1 MEKNNQKN
9 PAQKNPAEHP
19 QSPAAAEKKT
29 AKRHYTRRP
38 KKAQTQAAQ
47 PAAPAAAVIVA
58 QPVQTAQPAKRK
70 RGKGGAKPTGK
81 IRIASLGGL
90 HEIGKNMTMI
100 EYGDDIIVVDCGIAF
115 PDEDMLGID
124 LVIPDVTYLEKNKE
138 KIRGILLTHGH
149 EDHIG
154 SLPYVLRS
162 INPDIYGTALTLGIV
177 EKKLSEH
184 SLPHTPR
191 LHTVQPGD
199 TVQLGNLSAEFVRVN
214 HSIAEAC
221 AIAIRTPLGNLFH
234 TGDFKLDLTPVDGKM
249 MDITR
254 IGEIGN
260 EGVLLLMCESTNA
273 ERPGF
278 TPSERTVGRSLADIF
293 LKNKDKRL
301 VIATFSSNVH
311 RVQQIISLSAENGRK
326 VAVMGR
332 SMVNVIAAASALGY
346 MNVPDGLL
354 IDVKDIKRYP
364 ESQVTLVTTGS
375 QGEPM
380 SALYRLAFGDNDRVT
395 IGQKDLVVISASA
408 IPGNEKSVGKIIN
421 ALIGAGVSVMHDPE
435 TDVHVSGHA
444 CREELKLMQA
454 LTHPKYFMPIHGEL
468 RHLDANRQIARSMGI
483 PDENIFISDIGKV
496 LEIDA
501 KGARFAGTI
510 PSGKILVDGYGV
522 GDVGSIVLRDR
533 KHLSQDGLIVVVA
546 AVDLDARLLS
556 SGPDIISR
564 GFVYVRENE
573 DIIEGIRNTVR
584 NIIASYG
591 RIEGSDWPSIKNRIK
606 DELHRYIYDKIKRNP
621 MILPIVMEV

>member
-9 PAQKNPAEHP
+9 PAHNNPAEHP
-19 QSPAAAEKKT
+19 QSSAAAEKKT

-38 KKAQTQAAQ
+38 KKAQTQAVQ
-47 PAAPAAAVIVA
+47 PAAPAAVVIPA
-58 QPVQTAQPAKRK
+58 QIAQTAQPAKRK

-199 TVQLGNLSAEFVRVN
+199 TVQLGSLSAEFVRVN
-214 HSIAEAC
+214 HSIADAC
-221 AIAIRTPLGNLFH
+221 AIAIRTPLGILFH

-332 SMVNVIAAASALGY
+332 SMVNVISAASALGY

-354 IDVKDIKRYP
+354 IDIKDIKRYP

-395 IGQKDLVVISASA
+395 LGQKDLVVISASA

-564 GFVYVRENE
+564 GFVYVRESE
-573 DIIEGIRNTVR
+573 ELMGEARE
-584 NIIASYG
+584 IAAAALNKCLEAS
-591 RIEGSDWPSIKNRIK
+591 RTDWMELKTSVK
-606 DELHRYIYDKIKRNP
+606 DALGKYLYQKTHRKP
-621 MILPIVMEV
+621 MILPVIMDV

>member
-1 MEKNNQKN
+1 MERNKQNNMAEN
-9 PAQKNPAEHP
+9 PQN
-19 QSPAAAEKKT
+19 AAPAEKKP

-38 KKAQTQAAQ
+38 KKAQPKAVPA
-47 PAAPAAAVIVA
+47 AAPAAAVTPA
-58 QPVQTAQPAKRK
+58 QTVQPATAQPAKR
-70 RGKGGAKPTGK
+70 RRKGGSAKPTGK

-115 PDEDMLGID
+115 PDEDMLGVD

-199 TVQLGNLSAEFVRVN
+199 TVQLGKLSAEFVRVN
-214 HSIAEAC
+214 HSIADAC
-221 AIAIRTPLGNLFH
+221 AVAIRTPLGILFH

-326 VAVMGR
+326 VAVLGR
-332 SMVNVIAAASALGY
+332 SMINVIAAASALGY

-354 IDVKDIKRYP
+354 IDIKDIKRYP

-380 SALYRLAFGDNDRVT
+380 SALYRLAFGDNERVT
-395 IGQKDLVVISASA
+395 LGQKDLVVISASA

-421 ALIGAGVSVMHDPE
+421 ALIGSGVSVMHDPE

-468 RHLDANRQIARSMGI
+468 RHLDANRQIARTMGI

-501 KGARFAGTI
+501 KARALQARSPRARFWWMVSASAMSAASCCATA
-510 PSGKILVDGYGV
+510 
-522 GDVGSIVLRDR
+522 SICHRTASSSWLRRWIWTPAWSPRDR
-533 KHLSQDGLIVVVA
+533 TSSRAALSMC
-546 AVDLDARLLS
+546 ARARS
-556 SGPDIISR
+556 
-564 GFVYVRENE
+564 
-573 DIIEGIRNTVR
+573 
-584 NIIASYG
+584 
-591 RIEGSDWPSIKNRIK
+591 
-606 DELHRYIYDKIKRNP
+606 
-621 MILPIVMEV
+621 

>member
-1 MEKNNQKN
+1 MARNKQNNMAEN
-9 PAQKNPAEHP
+9 PQN
-19 QSPAAAEKKT
+19 AAPAEKKP

-38 KKAQTQAAQ
+38 KKAQPKAA
-47 PAAPAAAVIVA
+47 PAAAPAAAVTPA
-58 QPVQTAQPAKRK
+58 QTVQPATAQPAKR
-70 RGKGGAKPTGK
+70 RRKGGSAKPTGK

-115 PDEDMLGID
+115 PDEDMLGVD

-199 TVQLGNLSAEFVRVN
+199 TVQLGKLSAEFVRVN
-214 HSIAEAC
+214 HSIADAC
-221 AIAIRTPLGNLFH
+221 AVAIRTPLGILFH

-354 IDVKDIKRYP
+354 IDIKDIKRYP

-395 IGQKDLVVISASA
+395 LGQKDLVVISASA

-421 ALIGAGVSVMHDPE
+421 ALIGSGVSVMHDPE

-468 RHLDANRQIARSMGI
+468 RHLDANRQIARTMGI

-496 LEIDA
+496 LEIDEAGA
-501 KGARFAGTI
+501 KWGGTVPAGI
-510 PSGKILVDGYGV
+510 VLVDGYGV
-522 GDVGSIVLRDR
+522 GDVGNIVLRDR

-546 AVDLDARLLS
+546 TVDENAGQLV
-556 SGPDIISR
+556 SGPDIVSR
-564 GFVYVRENE
+564 GFVYVRESE
-573 DIIEGIRNTVR
+573 DLMEEVR
-584 NIIASYG
+584 RIAAAAINSCIDRHG
-591 RIEGSDWPSIKNRIK
+591 CDWYEIKNRIK
-606 DELHRYIYDKIKRNP
+606 DDITRFLYTRTKRKP
-621 MILPIVMEV
+621 MILPIVMDV

>member
-9 PAQKNPAEHP
+9 PAQNNPAEHP
-19 QSPAAAEKKT
+19 QSPAAAEKKP

-47 PAAPAAAVIVA
+47 SAAPAAAVTPA
-58 QPVQTAQPAKRK
+58 QIAQTAQPAKRK
-70 RGKGGAKPTGK
+70 RGGKGGAKPTGK

-90 HEIGKNMTMI
+90 HEIMTMI

-214 HSIAEAC
+214 HSIADAC
-221 AIAIRTPLGNLFH
+221 AIAIRTPLGILFH

-332 SMVNVIAAASALGY
+332 SMVNVISAASALGY

-354 IDVKDIKRYP
+354 IDIKDIKRYP

-395 IGQKDLVVISASA
+395 LGQKDLVVISASA

-564 GFVYVRENE
+564 GFVYVRESE
-573 DIIEGIRNTVR
+573 ELMGEARE
-584 NIIASYG
+584 IAAAALNKCLEAS
-591 RIEGSDWPSIKNRIK
+591 RTDWMELKTSVK
-606 DELHRYIYDKIKRNP
+606 DALGKYLYQKTHRKP
-621 MILPIVMEV
+621 MILPVIMDV

>member
-47 PAAPAAAVIVA
+47 PAAPAAAVIPA

-70 RGKGGAKPTGK
+70 RGGKGGAKPTGK

-214 HSIAEAC
+214 HSIADAC
-221 AIAIRTPLGNLFH
+221 AIAIRTPLGILFH

-332 SMVNVIAAASALGY
+332 SMVNVIAAASVLGY

-395 IGQKDLVVISASA
+395 LGQKDLVVISASA

-444 CREELKLMQA
+444 CRV
-454 LTHPKYFMPIHGEL
+454 
-468 RHLDANRQIARSMGI
+468 S
-483 PDENIFISDIGKV
+483 
-496 LEIDA
+496 
-501 KGARFAGTI
+501 
-510 PSGKILVDGYGV
+510 
-522 GDVGSIVLRDR
+522 
-533 KHLSQDGLIVVVA
+533 
-546 AVDLDARLLS
+546 
-556 SGPDIISR
+556 
-564 GFVYVRENE
+564 
-573 DIIEGIRNTVR
+573 
-584 NIIASYG
+584 
-591 RIEGSDWPSIKNRIK
+591 
-606 DELHRYIYDKIKRNP
+606 
-621 MILPIVMEV
+621 

>member
-9 PAQKNPAEHP
+9 PAQNNPAEHP

-38 KKAQTQAAQ
+38 KKAQTQAVQ
-47 PAAPAAAVIVA
+47 PAAPAAAVIPA
-58 QPVQTAQPAKRK
+58 QIAQTAQPAKRK
-70 RGKGGAKPTGK
+70 RGGKGGAKPTGK

-191 LHTVQPGD
+191 LHTVQ
-199 TVQLGNLSAEFVRVN
+199 LGNLSAEFVRVN
-214 HSIAEAC
+214 HSIADAC
-221 AIAIRTPLGNLFH
+221 AIAIRTPLGILFH

-332 SMVNVIAAASALGY
+332 SMVNVISAASALGY

-354 IDVKDIKRYP
+354 IDIKDIKRYP

-395 IGQKDLVVISASA
+395 LGQKDLVVISASA

-564 GFVYVRENE
+564 GFVYVRESE
-573 DIIEGIRNTVR
+573 ELMGEAREIAAAALNTCLE
-584 NIIASYG
+584 AS
-591 RIEGSDWPSIKNRIK
+591 RTDWMELKTSVK
-606 DELHRYIYDKIKRNP
+606 DALGKYLYQKTHRKP
-621 MILPIVMEV
+621 MILPVIMDV

>member
-1 MEKNNQKN
+1 MEKNNQNK
-9 PAQKNPAEHP
+9 PAQNNPAEHP

-47 PAAPAAAVIVA
+47 PAAPAAVVMPA
-58 QPVQTAQPAKRK
+58 QIAQTAQPAKRK
-70 RGKGGAKPTGK
+70 RGAKPTGK

-199 TVQLGNLSAEFVRVN
+199 TVQLGSLSAEFVRVN
-214 HSIAEAC
+214 HSIADAC
-221 AIAIRTPLGNLFH
+221 AIAIRTPLGILFH

-332 SMVNVIAAASALGY
+332 SMVNVISAASALGY

-395 IGQKDLVVISASA
+395 LGQKDLVVISASA

-564 GFVYVRENE
+564 GFVYVRESE
-573 DIIEGIRNTVR
+573 ELMGEARE
-584 NIIASYG
+584 IAAAALNKCLEAS
-591 RIEGSDWPSIKNRIK
+591 RTDWMELKTSVK
-606 DELHRYIYDKIKRNP
+606 DALGKYLYQKTHRKP
-621 MILPIVMEV
+621 MILPVIMDV